1 MTMAAD
7 PLFRGHWLVRCV
19 SWVRGLGPGVRRWDG
34 HHPFSVQL
42 FAGTAGSAHGRSRGS
57 PGRAQRLGWSQREP
71 NLWPRTKAPGL
82 VCPQKRDYLAALATL
97 SGGLDDAGGEA
108 SLLAVA
114 RHMLVHKHWLS
125 DAAPPPTRPSPRQ
138 QRTAWPESGTSNG
151 TSTNSRIQRP
161 VCARRRQPPGRPSS
175 SPFRDAQLSRPVTRR
190 APGLSPPLRVR
201 ATASMLTSTRV
212 GHELVRRAKN
222 T

>member
-138 QRTAWPESGTSNG
+138 QRTAWPDPALAMAPRRIRVYKGPCALGVASRLAGPAVRPFGTRS
-151 TSTNSRIQRP
+151 
-161 VCARRRQPPGRPSS
+161 CLAR
-175 SPFRDAQLSRPVTRR
+175 
-190 APGLSPPLRVR
+190 
-201 ATASMLTSTRV
+201 
-212 GHELVRRAKN
+212 
-222 T
+222 